1 MQLETLSTRRQRRVW
16 RKLYKQ
22 AFPRQERKPFSL
34 MRRRSRTRDMELLSI
49 LGDDGAFLGLAA
61 VALHE
66 DLALLA
72 YFAVSACA
80 RGKGVGSEAL
90 ALLKARYQSR
100 RLFLE
105 IERTGVPAQNAE
117 QRVRRKAFYLRAG
130 FSPCPFLVS
139 LFGVE
144 MEVLCFGKPVSFAE
158 YRSVYARFSGGRA
171 DRFVRLLPPPKNT
184 TPPHPD
190 L

>member
-105 IERTGVPAQNAE
+105 IEQTCVPAQNAE
-117 QRVRRKAFYLRAG
+117 QRARRKAFYLRAG

-190 L
+190 S